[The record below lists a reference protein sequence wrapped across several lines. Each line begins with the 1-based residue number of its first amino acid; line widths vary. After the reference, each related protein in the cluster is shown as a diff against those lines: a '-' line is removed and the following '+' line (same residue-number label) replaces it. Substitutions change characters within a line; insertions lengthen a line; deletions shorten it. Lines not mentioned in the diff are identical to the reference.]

1 MRGPDS
7 LGRCRP
13 KGIPAPGISPARPH
27 PRTLTAREWR
37 DGGKGDAFEFVSC
50 SCIRSISSHMR
61 ICIVLQT
68 HISKAPLTSRTPRP
82 TPNPRDRPRGPR
94 DAPQMPRNHS
104 KQPPRRLQPV
114 FRNPQDGSTANSQ
127 TVNGPPKFRAH
138 VWVASLGKSAPR
150 SFYRK
155 VPLESARPYLPQSG
169 RVEGVLNHSATDSV
183 ALSLTFSGVPIPP
196 RPPNRTRLRHRH
208 KRSVSPR
215 RPTSPEQTKRTEQ
228 R

>member
-1 MRGPDS
+1 MDRFGADLGVQVGRLGGYSRGFFGPFRKQQFKKWS
-7 LGRCRP
+7 
-13 KGIPAPGISPARPH
+13 
-27 PRTLTAREWR
+27 T
-37 DGGKGDAFEFVSC
+37 
-50 SCIRSISSHMR
+50 SSR
-61 ICIVLQT
+61 I
-68 HISKAPLTSRTPRP
+68 
-82 TPNPRDRPRGPR
+82 
-94 DAPQMPRNHS
+94 
-104 KQPPRRLQPV
+104 
-114 FRNPQDGSTANSQ
+114 SQ
-127 TVNGPPKFRAH
+127 TPQKTRPGAVRMPFSNGWGMISGSKPFQTAPETPPTGFSEPSRRQHGQFPNGERSPKFRAH
-138 VWVASLGKSAPR
+138 VWVASLGKTAPR

-155 VPLESARPYLPQSG
+155 VSLECARPYLPQSG